1 MASDNGRGSGY
12 EWFVS
17 TITLHYHSLLTRL
30 NQCVLEATNR
40 FYSAPAT
47 VPANH
52 QVPVNGSST
61 SWNVWGPWQPTGPGT
76 GYIHGPGTPKSLQY
90 PYSAAELD
98 YSVEEL

>member
-1 MASDNGRGSGY
+1 VVCFHNYSPLPTHD
-12 EWFVS
+12 
-17 TITLHYHSLLTRL
+17 HCLLTCL
-30 NQCVLEATNR
+30 NQCVIEATNH

-47 VPANH
+47 APANH

-76 GYIHGPGTPKSLQY
+76 GYIRGPGTPKSLHY